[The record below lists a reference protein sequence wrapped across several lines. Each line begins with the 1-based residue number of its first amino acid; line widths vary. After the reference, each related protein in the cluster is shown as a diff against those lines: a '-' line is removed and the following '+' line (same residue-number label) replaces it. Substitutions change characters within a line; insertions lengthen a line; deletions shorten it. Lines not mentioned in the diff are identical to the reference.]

1 MGWLDGQVAL
11 ITGGGSGIG
20 RAIVARFIEE
30 SARVGVLERFPDS
43 VVQLQAESASP

>member
-20 RAIVARFIEE
+20 HAIVERFIEE
-30 SARVGVLERFPDS
+30 GAQGGRDGPFRRTR
-43 VVQLQAESASP
+43 